1 MSTPLADERDGT
13 GLAAGSAVQPGDPPA
28 GGLPSGASAATSP
41 GDESGLRTST
51 DSTAPSSPAAPIS
64 VEAAEPSPPAG
75 PTPGEQLRSERERQG
90 LSVGEVARQLKLA
103 TRQVEA
109 LERDDHASL
118 PGSIFVRGFLRNY
131 ARALGLDAD
140 ALVRQAFGESD
151 APPPAGP
158 AAGATPAPAPSP
170 LQDKSPLNVPVE
182 SGAPR
187 RRGAAPWI
195 AAGAVLAVAA
205 VAAVV
210 LLAGRGPATPS
221 STEVAVGGAGPAAIV
236 QPAEMP
242 PPAASAPEAAPEASP
257 AREAEVALAP
267 ARSEPEPAAPVDEPV
282 TAGVIGTRGPEMHF
296 SFSRESWVEIR
307 DGDGRVI
314 FSQLNPEGSERVIR
328 GKPPL
333 EVVVGNASG
342 VALAYRGKSVD
353 LGPHTRT
360 DVARLTLE

>member
-1 MSTPLADERDGT
+1 VSKPLADERDGT
-13 GLAAGSAVQPGDPPA
+13 ELAAGSAVQA
-28 GGLPSGASAATSP
+28 GGPTAGGPPSGDGAAAAV
-41 GDESGLRTST
+41 GDETGFGGSA
-51 DSTAPSSPAAPIS
+51 DAAAPSSDAGAAS
-64 VEAAEPSPPAG
+64 VSTEAAEPSAPAG
-75 PTPGEQLRSERERQG
+75 PTPGEQLRAERQRQG

-140 ALVRQAFGESD
+140 ALVRKAFGETD
-151 APPPAGP
+151 APPAAGP
-158 AAGATPAPAPSP
+158 AAGATPAPLPSP
-170 LQDKSPLNVPVE
+170 LQDKSSLNVPVE
-182 SGAPR
+182 SGVPR

-221 STEVAVGGAGPAAIV
+221 STEVAIGGAGSAAI
-236 QPAEMP
+236 P
-242 PPAASAPEAAPEASP
+242 PPADTPPAAASPEASPEAAPAREDEAS
-257 AREAEVALAP
+257 LAS
-267 ARSEPEPAAPVDEPV
+267 ARSAPVAPVAEPSNAV
-282 TAGVIGTRGPEMHF
+282 VIGTRGPEMLF
-296 SFSRESWVEIR
+296 RFSRESWVEIR

-314 FSQLNPEGSERVIR
+314 FSQLNPEGSERVVR

-333 EVVVGNASG
+333 ELVVGNASG

-353 LGPHTRT
+353 LGPHTRS